1 MKEDTIDD
9 KQTTT
14 SLRTL
19 ERGLDVL
26 DCFCQGV
33 TRLSLTEI
41 AAKTGLNPSTAF
53 RILATLENRNYIS
66 RSAETKKY
74 HLGSQILRL
83 FPPSLESFDLRS
95 IAAPYLQQLNN
106 QSTESVSLYVVLDS
120 HRVCLDRIETSHPLR
135 RVIHI
140 GDRLPL
146 TRGAAGKVLLAWLP
160 ADEKAA
166 FLTKDPSVSIEE
178 LETIKR
184 QNVSVSI
191 GEREAGVAAI
201 ATPIFDANGQ
211 VVAALSM
218 SGPTVRF
225 TPEFVD
231 SMIPL
236 TIETGKQISQALGYQ
251 PAGCER

>member
-1 MKEDTIDD
+1 MKETATDD
-9 KQTTT
+9 KQSTP

-53 RILATLENRNYIS
+53 RILATLENRSYIS
-66 RSAETKKY
+66 RNAETKKY
-74 HLGSQILRL
+74 QLGSQVLRL
-83 FPPSLESFDLRS
+83 LSPSMESFDLRS
-95 IAAPYLQQLNN
+95 VAAPYLRQLYD
-106 QSTESVSLYVVLDS
+106 QSNESVSLYVVLDG
-120 HRVCLDRIETSHPLR
+120 HRVCLDRIETTHPLR

-146 TRGAAGKVLLAWLP
+146 TRGAAGKVLLAWMP
-160 ADEKAA
+160 DVKKEASKI
-166 FLTKDPSVSIEE
+166 PRSSISSAE
-178 LETIKR
+178 LEKIK
-184 QNVSVSI
+184 QQHFSVSI
-191 GEREAGVAAI
+191 GEREEGVVAI
-201 ATPIFDANGQ
+201 ATPVFDANGE

-225 TPEFVD
+225 TSEFID
-231 SMIPL
+231 AMIPL
-236 TIETGKQISQALGYQ
+236 IIKAGEQFSLALGYQ
-251 PAGCER
+251 PACRE